1 MRYILTVAALILS
14 YAPTTGYAQHVYEA
28 GSDSC
33 GKYLAAVHGHAPGT
47 GNGLKD
53 RGKQFYDDHIRYMA
67 FLDGFLSATN
77 SWVMDKRMDFCRLP
91 EASLWIVH

>member
-1 MRYILTVAALILS
+1 MRYIVVAVIAALILS
-14 YAPTTGYAQHVYEA
+14 TPCHAEERPLSEH
-28 GSDSC
+28 SC